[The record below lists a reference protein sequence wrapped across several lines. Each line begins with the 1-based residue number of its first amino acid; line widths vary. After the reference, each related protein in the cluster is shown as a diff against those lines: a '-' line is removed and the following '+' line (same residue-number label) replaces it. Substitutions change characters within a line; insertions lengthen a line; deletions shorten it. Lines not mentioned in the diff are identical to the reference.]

1 MTRVVCPFSCSTG
14 TDPVHKPHSRVY
26 ESRWLALLS
35 YPTTRPAAN
44 KTTGEPFGVYSV
56 GEI

>member
-26 ESRWLALLS
+26 ESRWLALSS
-35 YPTTRPAAN
+35 YPTN
-44 KTTGEPFGVYSV
+44 HTG
-56 GEI
+56 GEQNNWGTFLGLFCR